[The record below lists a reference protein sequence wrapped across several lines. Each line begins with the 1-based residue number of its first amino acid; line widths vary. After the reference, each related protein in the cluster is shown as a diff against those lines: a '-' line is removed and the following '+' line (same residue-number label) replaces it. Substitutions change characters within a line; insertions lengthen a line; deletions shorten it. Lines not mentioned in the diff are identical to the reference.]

1 MAGIDRRPFISPR
14 IAQWSVVAA
23 LILTLILVFL
33 QRVQFVQRQAEWAAV
48 RSTLGGLRTAFV
60 LQHRHR
66 VAVQNQT
73 GVVVQRNPFELLE
86 RRPANYF
93 GEIRPGEWAS
103 VRPGY
108 WVFDAVCVC
117 VGYLPVDVTGFDSP
131 SGDTVAW
138 YRVEG
143 AAGVPL
149 QLTAKDL
156 YLWQGQII
164 N

>member
-1 MAGIDRRPFISPR
+1 VAGIDRRPFISPR

-93 GEIRPGEWAS
+93 GEIRSGEWAF
-103 VRPGY
+103 VPPGY